1 MPHSKT
7 AARVALVSVLS
18 NTTLTILK
26 FTAALLSGSV
36 SILSEG
42 LHSSMDLVASIIA
55 LIAVRVSR
63 KPPDQGHPW
72 GHGKAENVS
81 GVAEGLLIFV
91 AAFLIVGE
99 AVKKIVEPHPV
110 DAPALGIL
118 VMAFSAV
125 VNSVVSFVLYRT
137 AKKTRSLAL
146 EADALHLKTDV
157 YTSAGVAVGLVLMTL
172 TNLPILDPVVAIL
185 VALLIFKEAWHLV
198 AKSFGPLLDVGL
210 DTAERQTIERVIG
223 EFMTGGAGYHGLKAR
238 RAGHQIFVEFHLTM
252 PGSTPLETAHALTER
267 IEAALG
273 QALEGTEAV
282 IHMEPDAEV
291 PPGDQGTE
299 TRFLPPSLAR

>member
-1 MPHSKT
+1 MPHSKV
-7 AARVALVSVLS
+7 AVRVALVSVLS
-18 NTTLTILK
+18 NTTLTVLK
-26 FTAALLSGSV
+26 FTAAILSGSV

-42 LHSSMDLVASIIA
+42 LHSSMDLVASVIA
-55 LIAVRVSR
+55 FIAVRVSR
-63 KPPDQGHPW
+63 KPADQGHPW

-99 AVKKIVEPHPV
+99 AVKKIVEPHTV
-110 DAPALGIL
+110 EAPGLGIA

-157 YTSAGVAVGLVLMTL
+157 YTSAGVAVGLILMTL
-172 TNLPILDPVVAIL
+172 TNLPILDPLVAIL

-210 DTAERQTIERVIG
+210 EAAERQTIEGVIG
-223 EFMTGGAGYHGLKAR
+223 GFMTGGAGYHGLKAR
-238 RAGHQIFVEFHLTM
+238 RSGHQVFVEFHLTM

-267 IEAALG
+267 IEVALAA
-273 QALEGTEAV
+273 ALEGTEAV
-282 IHMEPDAEV
+282 IHMEPDLPDPV
-291 PPGDQGTE
+291 PSTTGE
-299 TRFLPPSLAR
+299 T